1 MNRDDIAKIKDLNL
15 TEVDVRSTLTC
26 ELEYGIC
33 QKCYGWA
40 AMTTQKLVDIG
51 EAIGTI
57 AAQSIGEP
65 GTQLTMRTFH
75 TGGVFKGAG
84 AMKQVLAPFDGKV
97 SGAVRTR
104 EMRTRHGDVVQVAI
118 KEADIEFKGAKESEK
133 IHIPAGAKV
142 MFVDGAEFKKAK
154 NC

>member
-40 AMTTQKLVDIG
+40 DDHAKLVDIG

-118 KEADIEFKGAKESEK
+118 KEADIEFKGS
-133 IHIPAGAKV
+133 
-142 MFVDGAEFKKAK
+142 
-154 NC
+154 